1 MGLKIDNQTTYNFND
16 DIANYFNLEVSE
28 PIRNND
34 YEILKKEIYKLDID
48 SEEKANI
55 INTINKLN
63 IVKSTKDRKDLIKE
77 IDNFKRTYKL

>member
-1 MGLKIDNQTTYNFND
+1 MGLKIDNQTTYNLND
-16 DIANYFNLEVSE
+16 DIANYFNLEVNE

-63 IVKSTKDRKDLIKE
+63 IVKSPKDRKDLIKE
-77 IDNFKRTYKL
+77 IEKFKITYKL

>member
-63 IVKSTKDRKDLIKE
+63 IVKSTKDRKELIKE

>member
-48 SEEKANI
+48 SEKKANI